1 MSWLCL
7 LRHILVHARSH
18 ALRTFV
24 QTNISSCVELGLGS
38 RLELELR
45 LGLGLRPELG
55 LGFAVGDVLR
65 DRPHSCD

>member
-1 MSWLCL
+1 M
-7 LRHILVHARSH
+7 
-18 ALRTFV
+18 
-24 QTNISSCVELGLGS
+24 QTIISSCMELGLGS

-45 LGLGLRPELG
+45 LGLGLGLRPELG